1 MSIESATAALRA
13 VQQQVRTGSLPRA
26 VPVDVSHPA
35 PFIAEPAGSG
45 TSTLRERFAQP
56 LVTMLIV
63 VALVLL
69 IACANIANLLLA
81 RGAARGHEQSV
92 RRALGASRWQIA
104 RHALVE
110 SAVLACTG
118 AALGL
123 VFANWASRLLVA
135 QLSTST
141 DACVARHRA
150 RLARPRVH
158 RGDDGR
164 HRSPGWSGARPSR
177 HARRADGRVTEH
189 GRIAG
194 DGALGGRWSSALIVA
209 QVALSL
215 TLVVAAGLLVQTFER
230 LARAPLGLDRDR
242 TMFVTITA
250 PTVPAADRNLFYHR
264 LVAAARTVPG
274 VEAAGGSLN
283 PPIVGTLV
291 GDIVVTAPG
300 VAPPP
305 NAEAVSQYTDIT
317 PGALAAYGTALRAGR
332 DVDDRDTDA
341 APKVILINETLGRRL
356 FPGRNMLGATVAL
369 TFRSSMFGDVPLGTR
384 TIVGI
389 TADAAYRSIRAPMQ
403 PTIYSP
409 MAQRGGDPILF
420 TYFYLAVRSAAGSPT
435 RLTRSIT
442 AALTALN
449 PDLTMTFRPL
459 ATAVDDSLAQDRLV
473 AILSGFFGAL
483 ALLLAGLGLYGVT
496 VLRGEPA
503 ANRDRH
509 PDGARRGP
517 RGVVRLVLVRVSM
530 LVGAGILIGGAI
542 SIWAAAFVAPL
553 LYGLEARDP
562 RRSFWRPS
570 CSPRSARW
578 PAGCRHTARRASIR
592 RRCCERPRARL
603 RFPSG

>member
-1 MSIESATAALRA
+1 M
-13 VQQQVRTGSLPRA
+13 
-26 VPVDVSHPA
+26 
-35 PFIAEPAGSG
+35 
-45 TSTLRERFAQP
+45 
-56 LVTMLIV
+56 MLIV

-69 IACANIANLLLA
+69 IACATIANLLLA

-104 RHALVE
+104 RMALIE

-141 DACVARHRA
+141 EPVSLDTALDWRVLAFTAATMAGTALLAGVVPALRATRAAPMDALR
-150 RLARPRVH
+150 
-158 RGDDGR
+158 
-164 HRSPGWSGARPSR
+164 
-177 HARRADGRVTEH
+177 EH

-369 TFRSSMFGDVPLGTR
+369 TFRSSLFGDVPVGTR

-473 AILSGFFGAL
+473 AILAGFFGAL
-483 ALLLAGLGLYGVT
+483 ALLLAGPGLYGVT
-496 VLRGEPA
+496 SYAV
-503 ANRDRH
+503 NRRRTEIGIRMAL
-509 PDGARRGP
+509 GAGP
-517 RGVVRLVLVRVSM
+517 RRVVRLVLVRVSM

-542 SIWAAAFVAPL
+542 SIWAAALVAPL

-562 RRSFWRPS
+562 ATLVLAAVVLAAIGALAGWV
-570 CSPRSARW
+570 
-578 PAGCRHTARRASIR
+578 PAYGASRIDPA
-592 RRCCERPRARL
+592 EVL
-603 RFPSG
+603 RET